1 MGIPKTSIRNC
12 LELSP
17 RIILSGCAAPRHAH
31 RLWGCTESR
40 KQRPALVIKRKR
52 YRSELESR
60 PLLVVFV
67 SIFKCAKANGPISS
81 SPPTLV
87 PWAGISYQPTPFF
100 EIDEREDDDSMSVV
114 RDMLSE

>member
-1 MGIPKTSIRNC
+1 MGIPKTSIRNY
-12 LELSP
+12 LELST
-17 RIILSGCAAPRHAH
+17 RIILSGCAH
-31 RLWGCTESR
+31 RLWGYTESR

-100 EIDEREDDDSMSVV
+100 EIDEREDDDSMSVI